1 MLDDMNGT
9 FEHPSL
15 KMPVTDEQR
24 ERAEKWLQQ
33 AYAEDRISEDEFDRR
48 IGQVIAAGTRRD
60 LNAAFFGLV
69 HVPAPSQALGVHPA
83 YRPMPHRTESANR
96 GTAAI
101 AHFSGLFTSF
111 LGPGVMYA
119 LAGKDSYGRK
129 EAAKAFNFQ
138 VISIV
143 TLIIA
148 GIASSLLP
156 NAIDNILFPLISIG
170 WLLFTIVGGAKAA
183 QGEDWTNPVRKVVKL
198 EILKEK

>member
-1 MLDDMNGT
+1 MNAT

-15 KMPVTDEQR
+15 KLPVTEEQR
-24 ERAEKWLQQ
+24 DRAEKWLQQ
-33 AYAEDRISEDEFDRR
+33 AYAEDRLSEDDFDRR
-48 IGQVIAAGTRRD
+48 IGQVISAGSRRD

-69 HVPAPSQALGVHPA
+69 HVPVPSQALGVHPA

-101 AHFSGLFTSF
+101 AHFSALGTSF
-111 LGPGVMYA
+111 VGPGILYA
-119 LAGKDSYGRK
+119 VAGKGSYGRK

-143 TLIIA
+143 ALII
-148 GIASSLLP
+148 GVIASSLLP
-156 NAIDNILFPLISIG
+156 NGIDNILFPLISIG